1 MLTPAKGSTDE
12 ASLAEFHSYYMQVL
26 KENSNIAKKAG
37 DEIPEISVIVPD
49 GAMYAMVGLNIH
61 MLTGITDDADFA
73 KQILTEENVFFLPG
87 KVFGMDNFVR
97 LVMCMPAAKM
107 LEAFYR
113 IKLFCSRR
121 STLNKGISSTA
132 VLEQVKTCEVDESPA
147 KRART

>member
-1 MLTPAKGSTDE
+1 MPRLLTPEKGSDDE
-12 ASLAEFHSYYMQVL
+12 ASLAEFHAYYMQVL
-26 KENSNIAKKAG
+26 KENASIAKKAG
-37 DEIPEISVIVPD
+37 DECPEISVIVPE

-61 MLTGITDDADFA
+61 MLDGVTDDADFA

-107 LEAFYR
+107 LEAFSR

-121 STLNKGISSTA
+121 SNLSKAANGAA
-132 VLEQVKTCEVDESPA
+132 VPLEVQEQQKVCG
-147 KRART
+147 